1 VKKKILAPGGNI
13 TSPLTV
19 ESAKSVNYIPVYMAI
34 ASEIPTTDDV
44 DVGPIIF
51 GHKHL
56 GNERGGIATNLL
68 EHYRKE
74 CFDNSTNKSAY
85 KSELK

>member
-1 VKKKILAPGGNI
+1 MDFKKNIPHKSDLITILN
-13 TSPLTV
+13 
-19 ESAKSVNYIPVYMAI
+19 
-34 ASEIPTTDDV
+34 
-44 DVGPIIF
+44 VGPIIF

>member
-1 VKKKILAPGGNI
+1 MAPGENI

-44 DVGPIIF
+44 
-51 GHKHL
+51 
-56 GNERGGIATNLL
+56 
-68 EHYRKE
+68 EH
-74 CFDNSTNKSAY
+74 
-85 KSELK
+85 